1 MQSALKETSMIGN
14 WPTIILLLLTL
25 LASAGCREKPQE
37 PPLPESES
45 AKLFE
50 TQRAALEKAKAV
62 QAQAAKQAEAMKQQE
77 EQSSP

>member
-1 MQSALKETSMIGN
+1 MQSAPKETSLIGN

-62 QAQAAKQAEAMKQQE
+62 QAEAAKQAEAMKQQE